1 MWTFITMIGLF
12 VGFEGYEDGKLHI
25 GVYTQS
31 AEYGWVVT
39 DRAIWLDTV
48 YERDV
53 SPKDAGSK
61 HFGQPATIHLT
72 SHD

>member
-1 MWTFITMIGLF
+1 MWTLYTLIGMF
-12 VGFEGYEDGKLHI
+12 VGFEGYEDGKLYI
-25 GVYTQS
+25 GVYTPS

-53 SPKDAGSK
+53 SAK
-61 HFGQPATIHLT
+61 
-72 SHD
+72 

>member
-12 VGFEGYEDGKLHI
+12 VGFEGYEDGKLYI

-39 DRAIWLDTV
+39 DREIWLDTV
-48 YERDV
+48 YEREV
-53 SPKDAGSK
+53 SPK
-61 HFGQPATIHLT
+61 
-72 SHD
+72 